1 MSLKPQPIGP
11 VPELTAFVARAA
23 FPDGNTYTRLR
34 DELGTLYEDRD
45 FAGLFPDRGQPAL
58 APWRP
63 AMVTLMQF
71 LEDLS
76 DRQAAEAIRSRIDW
90 KYALG
95 LLNPPCTTPRA
106 RGWFERRPGAANQLR
121 PAGPKRA
128 RLDLSLRTV
137 A

>member
-1 MSLKPQPIGP
+1 MSLKPQIIGP

-58 APWRP
+58 TPWRL

-76 DRQAAEAIRSRIDW
+76 DRQAADAVRAVESRS
-90 KYALG
+90 
-95 LLNPPCTTPRA
+95 
-106 RGWFERRPGAANQLR
+106 GAV
-121 PAGPKRA
+121 
-128 RLDLSLRTV
+128 D
-137 A
+137 